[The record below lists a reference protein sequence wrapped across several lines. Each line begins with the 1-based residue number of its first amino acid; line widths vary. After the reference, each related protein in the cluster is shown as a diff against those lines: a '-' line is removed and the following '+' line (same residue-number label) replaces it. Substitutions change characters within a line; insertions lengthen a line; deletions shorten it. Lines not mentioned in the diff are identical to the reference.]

1 MSPPLL
7 IGCCSEDFAKCI
19 ICISCSMVIAEV
31 KSVCCRYLVSFVMPS
46 KYTRETLPK
55 PNNENVKIKEVPKR
69 TFATYAWR

>member
-1 MSPPLL
+1 
-7 IGCCSEDFAKCI
+7 
-19 ICISCSMVIAEV
+19 MVIAEV